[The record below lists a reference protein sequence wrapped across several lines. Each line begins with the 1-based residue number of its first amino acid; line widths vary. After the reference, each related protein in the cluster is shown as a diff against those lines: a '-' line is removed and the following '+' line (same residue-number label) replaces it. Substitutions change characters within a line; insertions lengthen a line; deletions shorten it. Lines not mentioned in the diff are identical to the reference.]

1 MGRGS
6 SRGLRGRDGG
16 AEVEVGGSRA
26 RGEVGR
32 THRPRHDAR
41 AQQVHEEQREL
52 EAGDAARL
60 VGEGTGNVSTRSGKG
75 QTAPPPSQPP
85 PPASLCDRRP
95 HSAQSARCMCVC
107 AALACC
113 TDRCRSHTL
122 SKIVASRSAPL
133 APAAAYVACS
143 SPRAGA

>member
-60 VGEGTGNVSTRSGKG
+60 VGEGTGNVSTRS
-75 QTAPPPSQPP
+75 
-85 PPASLCDRRP
+85 
-95 HSAQSARCMCVC
+95 
-107 AALACC
+107 
-113 TDRCRSHTL
+113 
-122 SKIVASRSAPL
+122 
-133 APAAAYVACS
+133 PAAALLLATGGLLSSAAGHAWPAVICCGPRVANWELS
-143 SPRAGA
+143 RPRVAYSDR